1 MYTVNFDKTQLIA
14 AVAMLASVNDEV
26 TDENV
31 QQHMD
36 EAVHMI
42 VQAVDEVILA
52 HGGATDPFE
61 YSIGA
66 VTAVVWP
73 LPGNVR
79 EQYGHTHEVS
89 FFVNPGY
96 VMQHAGAAGPDFINR
111 VVRHADNDPAR
122 FRYIHVRAITSY
134 FIGDQLVHEE
144 TNLNGGYTVCFV
156 DNQDGSLS
164 YAVAK
169 CHKNDN
175 YNRKIGRD
183 KSRERLATSGKTV
196 TMTINEFRPWIIKEL
211 GQGNWK

>member
-1 MYTVNFDKTQLIA
+1 MYTVNFDKNQL
-14 AVAMLASVNDEV
+14 VACVALLASINEEV
-26 TDENV
+26 DDENV

-36 EAVHMI
+36 DAVQMI
-42 VQAVDEVILA
+42 VKAIDDVILA

-89 FFVNPGY
+89 FFVNPAY
-96 VMQHAGAAGPDFINR
+96 VLQHAGAGQPAFIDR
-111 VVRHADNDPAR
+111 VVRHADGDPAR

-134 FIGDQLVHEE
+134 FLGNQLVHEE
-144 TNLNGGYTVCFV
+144 TNLNGGFTVCFV

-183 KSRERLATSGKTV
+183 KSRNRLVDAGKV
-196 TMTINEFRPWIIKEL
+196 VNMTINEFRPWIIKEL
-211 GQGNWK
+211 ELGNWK

>member
-1 MYTVNFDKTQLIA
+1 MYTVNFDKNQL
-14 AVAMLASVNDEV
+14 VACVALLASINEEV
-26 TDENV
+26 DDENV

-36 EAVHMI
+36 DAVQMI
-42 VQAVDEVILA
+42 VKAIDDVILA
-52 HGGATDPFE
+52 HGAAADPFE

-66 VTAVVWP
+66 VTAVIWP

-79 EQYGHTHEVS
+79 EQFGHTHEAS
-89 FFVNPGY
+89 FFVNPAFIL
-96 VMQHAGAAGPDFINR
+96 QHAGAGQPDFINR

-134 FIGDQLVHEE
+134 FLGTQLVHEE
-144 TNLNGGYTVCFV
+144 TNLNGGFTVCFV

-183 KSRERLATSGKTV
+183 KSRNRLVDAGKV
-196 TMTINEFRPWIIKEL
+196 VNMTINEFRPWIIKEL
-211 GQGNWK
+211 EQGNWK

>member
-31 QQHMD
+31 QQHME

-134 FIGDQLVHEE
+134 FIGDQLAHEE
-144 TNLNGGYTVCFV
+144 INLNGGYTVCFV

-183 KSRERLATSGKTV
+183 KARDRLAGNGKTV
-196 TMTINEFRPWIIKEL
+196 TMSINEFRPWIIDQL
-211 GQGNWK
+211 QAGNWK

>member
-1 MYTVNFDKTQLIA
+1 MYTVNFDKNQL
-14 AVAMLASVNDEV
+14 VACVALLASINEEV
-26 TDENV
+26 DDENV

-36 EAVHMI
+36 DAVQMI
-42 VQAVDEVILA
+42 VKAIDDVILA
-52 HGGATDPFE
+52 HGGVTDPFE

-89 FFVNPGY
+89 FFVNPAY
-96 VMQHAGAAGPDFINR
+96 VLQHAGAGQPAFIDR
-111 VVRHADNDPAR
+111 VVRHADGDPAR

-134 FIGDQLVHEE
+134 FLGTQLVHEE
-144 TNLNGGYTVCFV
+144 TNLNGGFTVCFV

-183 KSRERLATSGKTV
+183 KSRNRLVDAGKV
-196 TMTINEFRPWIIKEL
+196 VNMTINEFRPWIIKEL
-211 GQGNWK
+211 ELGNWK